1 MARGEIVADV
11 REGLRAMAAMMPEDV
26 TMACGP
32 KGKHNPDR
40 AAVRHG
46 SEKGSVT
53 LGARRVPVERPRMC
67 ATDRSGELRQS
78 PSGCGR
84 PTTPSLRWLPRPS
97 SRPSPRNWTRLT
109 RARPRRCAKACAR
122 RANDPRERSTP
133 KHCSPLHD
141 DWSTSS
147 GRCYATAANSSPPL
161 PSKQLQPLDTIIDLV
176 MRRVVGSIPQANSE
190 TQAAPPTGQHAS
202 VTIMRLQRGGSEIEP
217 CQACTAHLRDA
228 ARLEA

>member
-1 MARGEIVADV
+1 MPEAVSVARGEIVADV

-46 SEKGSVT
+46 SEKGLIT
-53 LGARRVPVERPRMC
+53 LGGRRVPRVR
-67 ATDRSGELRQS
+67 DRTLSSLHGAHLRDAA
-78 PSGCGR
+78 R
-84 PTTPSLRWLPRPS
+84 L
-97 SRPSPRNWTRLT
+97 PSPRNWTRLT